1 MSGPH
6 PGNAAPGEAER
17 APEILPASDRAL
29 LVSFGDRIAR
39 EDHEKVLRLLG
50 LLDQE
55 PPPGVV
61 DLSPAYASILLRF
74 DPRAT
79 DHERLAGQVRRH
91 LDRLD
96 SARPP
101 AGRLVEIP
109 VCYGGEYGPD
119 LGDVARFAAISPDQ
133 ALALHAG
140 QTYDVFFLG
149 FSPGFA
155 YLGVVP
161 DSIACPRLDQPRRL
175 VPAGSVGIAGSQ
187 TGVYPHATPGGW
199 RIVGRTPLVMFDPGR
214 EPMSRLQI
222 ADRVR
227 FLPIDEE
234 RYRELLP

>member
-1 MSGPH
+1 M
-6 PGNAAPGEAER
+6 
-17 APEILPASDRAL
+17 
-29 LVSFGDRIAR
+29 VSFGDRIAT
-39 EDHEKVLRLLG
+39 EDHEKVLRLLR
-50 LLDQE
+50 LLDAE

-79 DHERLAGQVRRH
+79 DHERLAEQVWR
-91 LDRLD
+91 LLPRLD
-96 SARPP
+96 SARMP
-101 AGRLVEIP
+101 AGRVVEIP
-109 VCYGGEYGPD
+109 VCYGGEFGPD
-119 LGDVARFAAISPDQ
+119 LEEVARFAAIP
-133 ALALHAG
+133 AHEVIALHAG

-161 DSIACPRLDQPRRL
+161 DLIACPRLDQPRRH
-175 VPAGSVGIAGSQ
+175 VPAGSVGIAGRQ

-199 RIVGRTPLVMFDPGR
+199 RIVGRTPLVMFDPGD
-214 EPMSRLQI
+214 EPMSRLRI